1 MQTNAKQ
8 STVTAITSEL
18 INALDIVVNFAEGN
32 CLDPTD
38 SDMEDDPDLA
48 ELADQQRGA
57 IDTVNQFLEMISPNF
72 WLVSSLDQNCS
83 MNRYDLE
90 NTVNIIDGYFFPR
103 PHEDGNRGE
112 IESFN
117 RAKAEALVNL
127 QRRIALLES
136 MSVEKFYEAKR
147 RKLPV

>member
-18 INALDIVVNFAEGN
+18 INALDIVVNLAEGN

-38 SDMEDDPDLA
+38 PDMQDDPDLA
-48 ELADQQRGA
+48 EQADQQLGA
-57 IDTVNQFLEMISPNF
+57 IDTINQFLELISPDF
-72 WLVSSLDQNCS
+72 WLVGSVDQNIS

-90 NTVNIIDGYFFPR
+90 NTVNVIDGYFFPR
-103 PHEDGNRGE
+103 PHEDGNCGE
-112 IESFN
+112 IEAFN

-136 MSVEKFYEAKR
+136 MSVEQFFTAKK
-147 RKLPV
+147 RKIPL